1 MKKYI
6 VSIQEFNL
14 SGYMVKE
21 IVNCEIIAENAK
33 KALDKVLDDWDI
45 ATAPDKVDEVFIDTV
60 NEFDGMTGNYQ
71 YNAFCEG

>member
-6 VSIQEFNL
+6 VSIQEFNS

-21 IVNCEIIAENAK
+21 IVNCEISAVDAK
-33 KALDKVLDDWDI
+33 SALMEVIDKWDI
-45 ATAPDKVDEVFIDTV
+45 APAPDKVDEVFTDTV